1 MRFVLLLVFLSLAS
15 SANAESIRLDFNS
28 GLTGWEEKVFGGRVD
43 YQLVM
48 DEGRQIL
55 QADSRGNASAM
66 IYWIDID
73 PQQYPTLRW
82 RWKIDQVLAKGH
94 AGLKEGDDY
103 PARIY
108 IVFDAWLPIY
118 ARSINYIWASRV
130 ERDTVTANPYY
141 RRSMMLAV
149 ESGAEKAGEWL
160 VEERSLVVD
169 YQRIFGKKAPRI
181 KAVAVMS
188 DGDDTG
194 EDVRAWFDWIEFVPA
209 AP

>member
-1 MRFVLLLVFLSLAS
+1 MRVVLLLAFLLLVS
-15 SANAESIRLDFNS
+15 SANAESIRLDFS
-28 GLTGWEEKVFGGRVD
+28 GGLTGWEEKVFDGRVD
-43 YQLVM
+43 YQLVNE
-48 DEGRQIL
+48 DGRQVL

-66 IYWIDID
+66 IYRLNID

-82 RWKIDQVLAKGH
+82 RWKIDHILEKGH

-118 ARSINYIWASRV
+118 TRSINYIWASSV
-130 ERDTVTANPYY
+130 ELDTVTANPYY
-141 RRSMMLAV
+141 KRSIMLAV
-149 ESGAEKAGEWL
+149 ESGAEKAGEWV

-169 YQRIFGKKAPRI
+169 YQRVFGRNAPRI
-181 KAVAVMS
+181 KAVAVMT
-188 DGDDTG
+188 DGDNTG
-194 EDVRAWFDWIEFVPA
+194 ENVRAWFDWIEFVPA